1 MLIEHPYDQA
11 FPPFC
16 HIPLLPTKNHPVLS
30 NYSVKTRSLAL
41 SLALIFLHRR
51 TATFRSGI
59 MARG

>member
-1 MLIEHPYDQA
+1 MFIERPYDQA

-16 HIPLLPTKNHPVLS
+16 QVPLLRTTTHQNYPVLS

-41 SLALIFLHRR
+41 FFLHRR